1 MIIAPQV
8 LFVTNKDDFAIDFLI
23 YKFKDYCIP
32 YLRLN
37 SEDITE
43 CDVTWNF
50 GNDVRLK
57 FCDCEYGLKDLKSV
71 YFRRAPTI
79 FPNSSNH
86 NDTPYINRERRDFF
100 EGLYLTL
107 NAKWINP
114 IFATYMAERKLFQL
128 NAAKNMG
135 FDVPSTIVSN
145 NPSEIK
151 SFIDLHGKC
160 IIKPI
165 SHGLQISKEGA
176 FSIYTSEVKDTDF
189 MEKDKLFECPAF
201 VQSRINNYRDI
212 RATVI
217 GNEIFAVEI
226 EKDKNDDVDWR
237 TPDTKKSYKIHTL
250 PNNLVEL
257 MHKLHKA
264 FDLVYSAFDF
274 ILTPEGEY
282 YFLETNPAGEWVWL
296 ERELGL
302 PISTAIINELIGL

>member
-1 MIIAPQV
+1 LTIAPEV

-23 YKFKDYCIP
+23 YKFKDNHIP

-37 SEDITE
+37 SEDITG

-50 GNDVRLK
+50 GNDVCFKFNDYEYSLK
-57 FCDCEYGLKDLKSV
+57 NLKSI

-107 NAKWINP
+107 DVKWINP
-114 IFATYMAERKLFQL
+114 IFATYISERKLYQL
-128 NAAKNMG
+128 NVARNIG
-135 FDVPSTIVSN
+135 FDIPSTIVSN
-145 NPSEIK
+145 NPLEIK
-151 SFIDLHGKC
+151 NFIDLHGNC

-176 FSIYTSEVKDTDF
+176 FSIYTSEIKDIDF
-189 MEKDKLFECPAF
+189 LEKDKLFECPAF
-201 VQSRINNYRDI
+201 VQSRIDNFRDI

-217 GNEIFAVEI
+217 GNTIFAVEI
-226 EKDKNDDVDWR
+226 EKDKIDDVDWR
-237 TPDTKKSYKIHTL
+237 TPDTEKSYKVHTL
-250 PNNLVEL
+250 PNNIVEL
-257 MHKLHKA
+257 MLKLHKA
-264 FDLVYSAFDF
+264 LDLVYSAFDF
-274 ILTPEGEY
+274 VLTPEGEY